1 MDTECSKI
9 ITKIKENYASL
20 EKGIVNQLYFEAEH
34 GATIGH
40 YREKI
45 WAEMFKRIVPKKF
58 VVEQSVFLID
68 SRGKVSNEV
77 DLAIFDEL
85 YTPYIFR
92 YYDLKFIPLEAVAVV
107 VECKSTSLNKEN
119 LESWAE
125 SISELK
131 TSSDQR
137 SFARLATKIAYGPV
151 DTQQAT
157 RPLRVLCRLNERKK
171 GLLTGAEKMF
181 DVVIRALEE
190 EERLE
195 IVWDTEKKNLYDW
208 YLCLNQAN
216 GLEKK
221 IDEKEGERKAKKYN
235 MSGYKVYKEDND
247 AHDKEEL
254 SLMSFNFQL
263 NQILM
268 LINNPMLFP
277 HLDYVEMFNGSRRKE
292 GSDSE

>member
-1 MDTECSKI
+1 MTYRLMCWNMLTGLGGKRNMDTECSKI

-131 TSSDQR
+131 TSSAQK
-137 SFARLATKIAYGPV
+137 SFARTIRAITSGPA
-151 DTQQAT
+151 DTQDHQRKHSRTFKPQAGGT
-157 RPLRVLCRLNERKK
+157 LRADPPGRGRAELQA
-171 GLLTGAEKMF
+171 GTTGAGRRTGSGETQESRIHAGLYRRRF
-181 DVVIRALEE
+181 RRRHLRCHSQ
-190 EERLE
+190 RLLRR
-195 IVWDTEKKNLYDW
+195 TGKH
-208 YLCLNQAN
+208 
-216 GLEKK
+216 
-221 IDEKEGERKAKKYN
+221 
-235 MSGYKVYKEDND
+235 SGRYGFHPEP
-247 AHDKEEL
+247 AGRL
-254 SLMSFNFQL
+254 LPF
-263 NQILM
+263 
-268 LINNPMLFP
+268 
-277 HLDYVEMFNGSRRKE
+277 
-292 GSDSE
+292 

>member
-1 MDTECSKI
+1 MDNDHSKI
-9 ITKIKENYASL
+9 ITQIKENYASL

-77 DLAIFDEL
+77 DLAIFDEM

-107 VECKSTSLNKEN
+107 VECKSKSIKKEK
-119 LESWAE
+119 LEKWVKG
-125 SISELK
+125 ISELK
-131 TSSDQR
+131 TSSVQK
-137 SFARLATKIAYGPV
+137 SFVRLANKLAYKPV
-151 DTQQAT
+151 ETQPAT
-157 RPLRVLCRLNERKK
+157 RPLRVLCCLNKQKELPTADDTK
-171 GLLTGAEKMF
+171 F
-181 DVVIRALEE
+181 DVVIRALKKEK
-190 EERLE
+190 RLD
-195 IVWDTEKKNLYDW
+195 IKWDEKKKNLYDW
-208 YLCLNQAN
+208 YLCLNQAD
-216 GLEKK
+216 GRKREK
-221 IDEKEGERKAKKYN
+221 ITGAEIVEDYDLDKYIIYTETN
-235 MSGYKVYKEDND
+235 AGSG
-247 AHDKEEL
+247 KEEL

-277 HLDYVEMFNGSRRKE
+277 HLDYVEMFNGSSRKE
-292 GSDSE
+292 DPDSE